1 MYDFNR
7 HWHENAERKTPSQKK
22 TIARNFLRPVF
33 DRLDQSLGS
42 QRILDAG
49 CGDGVHAE
57 ILSERH
63 TSVTFFGVDISI
75 VALKLAQ
82 QKDLPQAEFQIANVS
97 KLPYKDESFDISFS
111 VGVLGYLDSP
121 IQAFQELCRVT
132 KKDGLVGVQVHQ
144 KRDDIMG
151 LLWTATRKIC
161 NVFGPTVTK
170 IIADCIVPFLGVL
183 PTQSRM
189 SLKNSTWKQCREIIL
204 VNIDPFI
211 LHCFRHSEVKNWFK
225 NNDCE
230 IVENLPSSPIAI
242 WGESAKT
249 FYSQE

>member
-1 MYDFNR
+1 M
-7 HWHENAERKTPSQKK
+7 
-22 TIARNFLRPVF
+22 
-33 DRLDQSLGS
+33 
-42 QRILDAG
+42 
-49 CGDGVHAE
+49 
-57 ILSERH
+57 
-63 TSVTFFGVDISI
+63 
-75 VALKLAQ
+75 
-82 QKDLPQAEFQIANVS
+82 S
-97 KLPYKDESFDISFS
+97 K
-111 VGVLGYLDSP
+111 VLG
-121 IQAFQELCRVT
+121 
-132 KKDGLVGVQVHQ
+132 GVQTFMKGMHEMSKMAQ
-144 KRDDIMG
+144 KYDKSSTESTKNV
-151 LLWTATRKIC
+151 WTATRKIC